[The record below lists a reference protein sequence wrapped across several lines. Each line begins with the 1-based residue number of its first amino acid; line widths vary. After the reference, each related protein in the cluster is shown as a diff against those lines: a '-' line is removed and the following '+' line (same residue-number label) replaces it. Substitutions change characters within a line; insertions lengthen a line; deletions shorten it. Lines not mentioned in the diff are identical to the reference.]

1 VWGCVWFKQWK
12 QLVQKAYY
20 KYKQQIV
27 VYFFQNQVGQ
37 GMVDW
42 AGVVDTARMRDEVL
56 NHWPKDG
63 CGWLK
68 KLTPEEEDG
77 FLATL
82 SPEQRHSVAGLG
94 GSQKAEVAWLLKEGI
109 PFESKD
115 VSDFV
120 PGRIT
125 QIFSPTI
132 HHPSLAVAK
141 STPDSPEAH
150 FARAAAGEPHGLHSL
165 EASLEAALA
174 ATVQR
179 AGNPA
184 EDRKGSSG
192 KNR

>member
-12 QLVQKAYY
+12 SLVQLAHY

-42 AGVVDTARMRDEVL
+42 AKVVDTARMRDEVL
-56 NHWPKDG
+56 SHWPKDE

-68 KLTPEEEDG
+68 KLSPEEEDR

-82 SPEQRHSVAGLG
+82 SPECRHSVAGLG
-94 GSQKAEVAWLLKEGI
+94 GSQKAEVAWLVKEGI
-109 PFESKD
+109 PFEQRD
-115 VSDFV
+115 VSEFV

-132 HHPSLAVAK
+132 HHPSPLVGR
-141 STPDSPEAH
+141 STPGSSESH

-165 EASLEAALA
+165 EASLEASLA
-174 ATVQR
+174 ATAQR
-179 AGNPA
+179 AGKSA
-184 EDRKGSSG
+184 EDGV
-192 KNR
+192 